1 MKHLNEAYKS
11 NILQE
16 INRKFLTYN
25 KFIKEVV
32 EEDKAYTDKLYDF
45 AEPCMDYVKEKFK
58 TLKHYIKY
66 DSTYYKKT
74 LFEMYGDV
82 NNITGI
88 QRNYVPHNAEAIDT
102 ITGDDRNKY
111 KNLWSY
117 LQTSC
122 SEFLKTP
129 VSDLDFIKL
138 DSYRELTKP
147 QYKNVHKLV
156 IIYNR
161 KLNTIVFGHDTALL
175 GAIKLCDGIPFNK
188 DNIDTVAFEEMY
200 NDIVYNNT
208 EELPDYNTIN
218 EFLHI
223 LYEPVKALH
232 VFRKVYYLFYTE
244 SLNVVI
250 AKHKDFLN
258 PDDCDIYVSVLENP
272 IMYKFKKQQLNRTE
286 YKAYLN
292 DYQDNLKNIVYHR
305 QKLLKLYRFL
315 AKPNTKLGM
324 LMKVNTQVIRLQNIF
339 YNAIN
344 DVHKRISYDKDTLTQ
359 NTDIITN
366 LLDTV
371 IDKRHFELIAD
382 ICEFYNNNGGLN
394 FQTIIKEPEKYE
406 DANNALYRNVR
417 TELIYIY
424 DWLSKFKKL
433 DTVLDIENKK
443 DIQNEVL
450 ALKNEC
456 DKVKEYFKI
465 DLN

>member
-16 INRKFLTYN
+16 LNRKFLTYN
-25 KFIKEVV
+25 KFIKDVV

-45 AEPCMDYVKEKFK
+45 AEPCMDYVQEKFK
-58 TLKHYIKY
+58 TLK
-66 DSTYYKKT
+66 YYKEHDPQYYNT
-74 LFEMYGDV
+74 MFEMYGDV
-82 NNITGI
+82 NNITEV
-88 QRNYVPHNAEAIDT
+88 QNRYVPNSARSIGT
-102 ITGDDRNKY
+102 IQNDKSILH

-122 SEFLKTP
+122 SEFLETP

-147 QYKNVHKLV
+147 QYKNVHKLF

-161 KLNTIVFGHDTALL
+161 KLNTIIFGKDTTLL

-188 DNIDTVAFEEMY
+188 DNIDTAAFEEMY
-200 NDIVYNNT
+200 NDIVT
-208 EELPDYNTIN
+208 KELPDYNTIN

-223 LYEPVKALH
+223 LYEPVKALY
-232 VFRKVYYLFYTE
+232 VFRKAYYLFYTE

-250 AKHKDFLN
+250 TKFKEFLN
-258 PDDCDIYVSVLENP
+258 SDDCDIYVSVLENP
-272 IMYKFKKQQLNRTE
+272 IMHKFKKKQLQRVE
-286 YKAYLN
+286 YSIYLN
-292 DYQDNLKNIVYHR
+292 DYQNYLQNIVYHR

-315 AKPNTKLGM
+315 YKPNNKLGM
-324 LMKVNTQVIRLQNIF
+324 LMKINTQVIRLQNIL

-344 DVHKRISYDKDTLTQ
+344 DVHKDFSYDKDTLTQ
-359 NTDIITN
+359 NADIITN
-366 LLDTV
+366 LLGTV

>member
-16 INRKFLTYN
+16 LNRKCLTYN
-25 KFIKEVV
+25 KFIKDVV
-32 EEDKAYTDKLYDF
+32 DEDKAYTDKLYDF
-45 AEPCMDYVKEKFK
+45 AEPCIDYVQEKFK
-58 TLKHYIKY
+58 TLK
-66 DSTYYKKT
+66 YYKEHDPQYYNT
-74 LFEMYGDV
+74 MFEMYGDV
-82 NNITGI
+82 NNITGV

-102 ITGDDRNKY
+102 ISDNDRDKY
-111 KNLWSY
+111 NNLWSY

-129 VSDLDFIKL
+129 ISDLDFIKL
-138 DSYRELTKP
+138 DSYRELTTS

-161 KLNTIVFGHDTALL
+161 KLNTIVFGHDTALR

-188 DNIDTVAFEEMY
+188 DNIDTVAFKEMY

-208 EELPDYNTIN
+208 EKLPNYTTIN
-218 EFLHI
+218 KFLHI

-258 PDDCDIYVSVLENP
+258 PDDCDIYVSILENP
-272 IMYKFKKQQLNRTE
+272 IMHKFKKQQLNRTE

-292 DYQDNLKNIVYHR
+292 DYQDNLKNIIYRR

-315 AKPNTKLGM
+315 NNPNTKLGM
-324 LMKVNTQVIRLQNIF
+324 LMKVNTQVIRLQNIL
-339 YNAIN
+339 YNAVN
-344 DVHKRISYDKDTLTQ
+344 DVHKGISYDKDTLTQ
-359 NTDIITN
+359 NNDIIKS
-366 LLDTV
+366 LLGTV
-371 IDKRHFELIAD
+371 IDTRHFELIAD
-382 ICEFYNNNGGLN
+382 ICKFYNDNGNLN
-394 FQTIIKEPEKYE
+394 FQDVIENPKIYE
-406 DANNALYRNVR
+406 DANNTLYRNIR
-417 TELIYIY
+417 TEIIYIY
-424 DWLSKFKKL
+424 DWLSQLKNAIA
-433 DTVLDIENKK
+433 VIDIENKK
-443 DIQNEVL
+443 DIQNKVL